1 MGYATDLRCRK
12 CGRENP
18 IAPTNICNF
27 CLSPLEVNY
36 DYKAIASAISKEKF
50 AAGPASMWRYRDLL
64 RMFVKRDVITVYKQT
79 ILGPIWFIVQPILTT
94 AIYILVFGRIANISS
109 DGVPRILF
117 YLAGIVIWNYFA
129 ESFNQ
134 TSKTFKD
141 NAAVFGKVY
150 FPRLVMPLAKVTAG
164 LIKFGI
170 QFGFFL
176 VILLVFVFQG
186 SDVHPNIYI
195 LLTPFLVLLMAG
207 IGLGFGIIFTSLTT
221 KYRDLT
227 FLLTFGVQLL
237 MYATPVIYP
246 VSTIPEK
253 YRIYIMANPLTPI
266 LEGFKYAFLGAG
278 TVDWIHLLYSVAFM
292 IVVLFIGV
300 IIFNRTEKTF
310 MDTV

>member
-1 MGYATDLRCRK
+1 MSEIL
-12 CGRENP
+12 
-18 IAPTNICNF
+18 TNKNT
-27 CLSPLEVNY
+27 
-36 DYKAIASAISKEKF
+36 
-50 AAGPASMWRYRDLL
+50 PASEWDLVIKPQSGLLKVDLKDLWRYRDLL

-170 QFGFFL
+170 QFSFFL
-176 VILLVFVFQG
+176 IILLVFVFQG

-278 TVDWIHLLYSVAFM
+278 TVDWIHLLYSAAFM